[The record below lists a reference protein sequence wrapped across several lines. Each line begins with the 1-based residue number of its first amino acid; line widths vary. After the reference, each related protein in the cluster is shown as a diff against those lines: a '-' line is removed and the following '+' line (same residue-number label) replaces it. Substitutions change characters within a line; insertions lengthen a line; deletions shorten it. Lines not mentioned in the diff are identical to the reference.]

1 MLPLSRIAVSHPP
14 LFSSM
19 KIARGTAY
27 AAGNRITVEQFF
39 ERGAA
44 IGVQRRQHGTNGGD
58 NQQGYWDNEAVFA
71 LSKVRFVIISSPPV
85 YCQN

>member
-1 MLPLSRIAVSHPP
+1 
-14 LFSSM
+14 M

-44 IGVQRRQHGTNGGD
+44 IGVQRQQHGTRGD
-58 NQQGYWDNEAVFA
+58 GNERNYWDNEAAFA
-71 LSKVRFVIISSPPV
+71 LSKVCFDPLAPTPYILSSSTPP
-85 YCQN
+85 